1 MAMQNKDNVGLR
13 RLVNA
18 LGWSMKG
25 LQATFRHEQAFRQEV
40 LLLILLAPMGLW
52 LGDTGVERALLVGPL
67 LIVLIVEMINSAIE
81 SVVDRVGTEK
91 HQLSGRAKD
100 QGSAAVLISLILVV
114 MCWVLVLSTRLWT
127 ET

>member
-1 MAMQNKDNVGLR
+1 MAMQNKNSVGLR

-25 LQATFRHEQAFRQEV
+25 LQATFNHEQAFRQEV
-40 LLLILLAPMGLW
+40 LLCILLVPLGLW